1 MMVLIATRFSDS
13 RVTGLKKLPI
23 RISEPIHGR
32 KNNEHVECQRSP
44 LALTCVERQH
54 EEVLAGGQHRDY
66 IIKEGFAG
74 GKLLRR
80 EISNVNGDRF
90 EIGVIRDSARL
101 LIRWVSLSSI
111 AARTDSLHTSR

>member
-1 MMVLIATRFSDS
+1 MGT
-13 RVTGLKKLPI
+13 
-23 RISEPIHGR
+23 
-32 KNNEHVECQRSP
+32 KNNEYVECQRSP

-90 EIGVIRDSARL
+90 DIGVIRDLSRL
-101 LIRWVSLSSI
+101 LIRWSPYGRSPLEPT
-111 AARTDSLHTSR
+111 AFTLHASVKT